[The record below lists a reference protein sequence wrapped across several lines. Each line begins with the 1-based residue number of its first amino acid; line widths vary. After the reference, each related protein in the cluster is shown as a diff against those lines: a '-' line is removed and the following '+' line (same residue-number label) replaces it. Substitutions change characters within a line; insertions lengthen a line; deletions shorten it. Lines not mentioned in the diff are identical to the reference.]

1 MIFLHLQ
8 KVRFIDL
15 YRSFKN
21 NLREF
26 EPFLR
31 STPFVSLKTYE
42 DFEINENF
50 KVNPKSEQFLK
61 EILNYINKESF
72 LIIDLPLD
80 NILDLS
86 LILNN
91 KHFIKPILNLNF
103 LFHPLGLLGERDDIS
118 KLIYVGSHLETIL
131 PENFI
136 MLIDYNRFSDF
147 TNTEYEEKLNNQYEL
162 TNYDLPYG
170 DFLKSLEYK
179 NITYI
184 YENKI
189 KEDMLPCFNYLK
201 ESIEVNFIKV
211 G

>member
-1 MIFLHLQ
+1 MHLQ
-8 KVRFIDL
+8 EVSFIDL
-15 YRSFKN
+15 YRNFKS
-21 NLREF
+21 NLKEF

-31 STPFVSLKTYE
+31 STPFVSLQTYD
-42 DFEINENF
+42 DFEIEENLILH
-50 KVNPKSEQFLK
+50 PKSEVLSK
-61 EILNYINKESF
+61 EILKYINKETF
-72 LIIDLPLD
+72 LIVDLPLD

-103 LFHPLGLLGERDDIS
+103 LFHPLGLLGERNDIS
-118 KLIYVGSHLETIL
+118 KLIYVGNHLENITPTNYL
-131 PENFI
+131 
-136 MLIDYNRFSDF
+136 MLLDYNRFSDF
-147 TNTEYEEKLNNQYEL
+147 TNKDYEERLNNQYEL

-170 DFLKSLEYK
+170 NFLKTLGYK

-184 YENKI
+184 YENEI